1 MLEDFDKL
9 ATADQARDRLVEVF
23 LYDDEFQSRQAHRLS
38 RWLWSRGRKD
48 LAMLI
53 QSRASD
59 IFQWQESVAICVK
72 IDIAWSET
80 EILRGSQ
87 VRRR

>member
-1 MLEDFDKL
+1 
-9 ATADQARDRLVEVF
+9 
-23 LYDDEFQSRQAHRLS
+23 
-38 RWLWSRGRKD
+38 
-48 LAMLI
+48 MLI